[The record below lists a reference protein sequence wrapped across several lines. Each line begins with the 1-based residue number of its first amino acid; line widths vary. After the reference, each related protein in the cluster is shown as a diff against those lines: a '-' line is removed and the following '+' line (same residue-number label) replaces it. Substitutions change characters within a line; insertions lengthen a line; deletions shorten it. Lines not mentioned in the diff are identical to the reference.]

1 MFYRPISQSIYNLNL
16 IKSNLK
22 LIVIFLLSMGIAYAE
37 EKPTLKGFGEKFFEV
52 LDQEVENID
61 AGHEAVIQSENRKS
75 FSSEYLENCY
85 ADDPNDEEQGNS
97 KVNDHLSTFDEANYN
112 PLKTNSE

>member
-1 MFYRPISQSIYNLNL
+1 MTINQILAK
-16 IKSNLK
+16 I
-22 LIVIFLLSMGIAYAE
+22 
-37 EKPTLKGFGEKFFEV
+37 
-52 LDQEVENID
+52 DQEVENID
-61 AGHEAVIQSENRKS
+61 ACHESVIQSENRKS

-85 ADDPNDEEQGNS
+85 ADDPNDEDQGNS